1 MPDPGFPV
9 ANCSGLR
16 PNDLPYAH
24 GGPIGTGHLKSVC
37 EDFVVDESLGFD
49 CSGQGEHLFL
59 RIEKRGLNTEDVARR
74 LARFGRVKSRDVG
87 FAGMKDRHAVA
98 RQWLS
103 VRLPQVADKHW
114 TDWDEEGLEVLE
126 VRRHSRKLK
135 RGSLASNGFRIR
147 IRNVDAPSL
156 KLEHLLD
163 KISRQGIPNYYGPQR
178 FGWGGG
184 NIDEAGRF
192 FSGSHSVKGRYKKG
206 LLLSTARSVL
216 FNILLSRRIEDGN
229 WNQAIA
235 GDALMFEGS
244 NSYFRTTVVGPND
257 SCRVA
262 EGELHPTGVLWGT
275 GSNEV
280 SARALEYEERLCVDY
295 PLFCRGLEE
304 HCVVAA
310 RRSFRLFPQKLQWHI
325 EPENVLV
332 LEFSLPAG
340 GYATS
345 VIREILNV

>member
-1 MPDPGFPV
+1 MPNPGFPV
-9 ANCSGLR
+9 ANCSGYR

-24 GGPIGTGHLKSVC
+24 GGPVGTGRLKSLC
-37 EDFVVDESLGFD
+37 EDFVVDESLGFN
-49 CSGQGEHLFL
+49 CSGEGEHLFL

-103 VRLPQVADKHW
+103 IRLPQVADEHW
-114 TDWDEEGLEVLE
+114 ADWHEDGLKILAVQ
-126 VRRHSRKLK
+126 RHSRKLK

-147 IRNVDAPSL
+147 IRNVDARPW

-163 KISRQGIPNYYGPQR
+163 KVSRQGIPNYYGPQR
-178 FGWGGG
+178 FGRGGG
-184 NIDEAGRF
+184 NIDEASRF
-192 FSGSHSVKGRYKKG
+192 FSGSHLVRGRHKKG
-206 LLLSTARSVL
+206 LLLSTARSCL
-216 FNILLSRRIEDGN
+216 FNALLARRIEDAN
-229 WNQAIA
+229 WNQPIA

-244 NSYFRTTVVGPND
+244 NSYFRTTIVDPND
-257 SCRVA
+257 IYRVC

-275 GSNEV
+275 GRKEV

-304 HCVVAA
+304 HCVAAA
-310 RRSFRLFPQKLQWHI
+310 RRPFRLFPRKLQWHF
-325 EPENVLV
+325 EAENGLV

-345 VIREILNV
+345 VIRELLSV